1 MKKEFWVLGLVK
13 SGNDSVR
20 VKVFSSEHVLP
31 KGDVLQPLA
40 VLPSKEEAKRVK
52 RYFRNAW
59 LINLWGTRFHI
70 VVDHHTGRPSIM
82 AFRLDESDYLE

>member
-1 MKKEFWVLGLVK
+1 MAKEFWVLGLVK
-13 SGNDSVR
+13 SGDNPIR
-20 VKVFSSEHVLP
+20 VKVFSSEYVFL

-59 LINLWGTRFHI
+59 PINLWGTRFHV
-70 VVDHHTGRPSIM
+70 VVDHRTGRPSIM
-82 AFRLDESDYLE
+82 ALPSD